1 MGINLSMTTQLQS
14 IQMDQWLLDVETAM
28 ATLVRGPTFEGQADV
43 VGGMASEHLRTGG
56 KRLRARLAL
65 ASSQALGARAEA
77 GVVWAAACE
86 LAHNATLIH
95 DDIQDGDRVR
105 RGQPTTWVRHGVA
118 QAINAGD
125 LLFMLPY
132 VAVGAKVFEAPLQ
145 AALCQ
150 ALGQY
155 LVTVIR
161 GQALECQLMVDPHIA
176 PELYEKIIR
185 EKTSALFELPVFGA
199 ALIAGAS
206 PAEAARITRP
216 FAPLG
221 MLFQM
226 QDDVLDLFGD
236 KGREAPG
243 ADLREGKVSALVVTH
258 WARHPEDRAALL
270 DLLQTSR
277 EQSDSTAVAYFIE
290 RFRDGGTVRAV
301 LEAMDAQAAQAQS
314 DVGPELA
321 DLMRALIA
329 LVWQPVAHVR
339 DMI

>member
-1 MGINLSMTTQLQS
+1 MPIKLQS
-14 IQMDQWLLDVETAM
+14 AQMDQWLAEVEAAM
-28 ATLVRGPTFEGQADV
+28 AAQVAGPAFQGQGDV
-43 VGGMASEHLRTGG
+43 VGGMAAEHLGTGG
-56 KRLRARLAL
+56 KRLRARLAM
-65 ASSQALGARAEA
+65 ACTMAMGGTQTAAVA
-77 GVVWAAACE
+77 WATACE

-95 DDIQDGDRVR
+95 DDIQDGDRLR

-132 VAVGAKVFEAPLQ
+132 LAVGTPAFAAPLQ

-150 ALGQY
+150 ALGQH

-161 GQALECQLMVDPHIA
+161 GQALECKLMVDPHIT

-199 ALIAGAS
+199 ALIGGAS
-206 PAEAARITRP
+206 PTEAMRITQP

-243 ADLREGKVSALVVTH
+243 ADLREGKVSALVVAH
-258 WARHPEDRAALL
+258 WARHPDDRPALL
-270 DLLQTSR
+270 RLLQASR
-277 EQSDSTAVAYFIE
+277 DQSDPAAVAHFIQ
-290 RFRDGGTVRAV
+290 RFGDGGTVRAV
-301 LEAMDAQAAQAQS
+301 LDAMDSYAAQAQAA
-314 DVGPELA
+314 VAPKLAEL
-321 DLMRALIA
+321 MQALIT
-329 LVWQPVAHVR
+329 LVWQPIAHVR
-339 DMI
+339 ANVS